1 MNLVLFVCVFVGFAF
16 VVRSIR
22 NPRFEMCHFRR
33 EIVVL
38 MTTTIVLHYFDHQS
52 ATIPFNRFSRFF
64 HNYEDEGMLVARYSK
79 DEDKVTVIKT
89 NTYVLDLCQSSRPAE
104 PIAGTCMELLRN
116 FNSPRI
122 FNTV

>member
-1 MNLVLFVCVFVGFAF
+1 MNLVLFVCGFVGFAF

-33 EIVVL
+33 GFVVL
-38 MTTTIVLHYFDHQS
+38 TTTTIVLHYFDHQS
-52 ATIPFNRFSRFF
+52 ATIPFKRFSRFF
-64 HNYEDEGMLVARYSK
+64 NNCEDEGMLVARYSK
-79 DEDKVTVIKT
+79 DEDKVAVIKT
-89 NTYVLDLCQSSRPAE
+89 NTYVLDLCQASRPAK

-122 FNTV
+122 FNMG